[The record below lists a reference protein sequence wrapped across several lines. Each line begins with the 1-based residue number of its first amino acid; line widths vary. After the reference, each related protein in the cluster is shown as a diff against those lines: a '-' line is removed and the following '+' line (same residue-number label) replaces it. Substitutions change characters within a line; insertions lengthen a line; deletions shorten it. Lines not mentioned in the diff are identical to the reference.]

1 MGLLVILISGL
12 WVRGSLALLVE
23 PHSALGATMES
34 LVFSGTIAA
43 CFDHKSERLS
53 TETKAPRTQTKY
65 KQHEKENKTKHT
77 SFTRH
82 FND

>member
-12 WVRGSLALLVE
+12 WARGSLGLSRL
-23 PHSALGATMES
+23 SLGSGAIGGTMES

-53 TETKAPRTQTKY
+53 TETKAPSTQ
-65 KQHEKENKTKHT
+65 N
-77 SFTRH
+77 
-82 FND
+82 